1 MTSDLQTSLLQILLL
16 GFTVVDAVFLIN
28 SHNL

>member
-1 MTSDLQTSLLQILLL
+1 MTADLKTSLLQILLL
-16 GFTVVDAVFLIN
+16 GFTVWDAVFLIN